1 MADLRWTPP
10 REPLP
15 NRSLVQKGD
24 VGRICTQAFPQW
36 YLATL
41 ASQEGQPVP
50 TQPPSPDP
58 RETEDCLF
66 LNVYVPEVIFSQR
79 GNDSCKGAPV
89 MVWIY
94 GGGFT
99 FTDNNY
105 NPAGLI
111 ARSKENSDG
120 VIYVSIN
127 YRVSDTMPDCGEP

>member
-1 MADLRWTPP
+1 
-10 REPLP
+10 
-15 NRSLVQKGD
+15 
-24 VGRICTQAFPQW
+24 
-36 YLATL
+36 
-41 ASQEGQPVP
+41 
-50 TQPPSPDP
+50 
-58 RETEDCLF
+58 
-66 LNVYVPEVIFSQR
+66 
-79 GNDSCKGAPV
+79 